1 MKRLEEIGNLSTNE
15 QMKERKI
22 LAQMDGERENSFKKT
37 SFKLEL

>member
-15 QMKERKI
+15 QMKERKR
-22 LAQMDGERENSFKKT
+22 LAHKNGERENSLKKT